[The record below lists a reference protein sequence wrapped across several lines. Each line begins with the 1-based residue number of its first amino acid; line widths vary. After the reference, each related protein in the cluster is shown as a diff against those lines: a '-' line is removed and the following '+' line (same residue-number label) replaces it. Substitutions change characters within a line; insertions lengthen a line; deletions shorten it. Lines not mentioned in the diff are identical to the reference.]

1 MKVYTALTALSLFV
15 ALGLSSQSQA
25 AELTILVNQGAVS
38 GVRDLAAGFEKAT
51 GNKVVVDFVGIPAQ
65 NEKIKTDAPGDVLV
79 NFLPGF
85 DALVKD
91 GKVVAGTVVEF
102 ARAGNGVAVKEGAP
116 RPDISTAAA
125 FKQAMLNA
133 KSIGHSNAG
142 TGPYNTRMFQK
153 LGIYDQIK
161 DKVKIIEGRTVAQA
175 VAAGDV
181 EIGMQQTN
189 VIQPVAG
196 TQYLGPLPPQLIE
209 YGHFGVGQRN
219 TSKQPEL
226 ARQLIKFMADPA
238 NDALI
243 KKSGMEP
250 PAR

>member
-1 MKVYTALTALSLFV
+1 MSVRSAITILTLLV
-15 ALGLSSQSQA
+15 ALGVSAQA

-85 DALVKD
+85 DALVKE
-91 GKVVAGTVVEF
+91 GKVVAGTVTEF

-116 RPDISTAAA
+116 KPDISTSAG

-133 KSIGHSNAG
+133 KSIGHSGAG

-153 LGIYDQIK
+153 MGIYDQIK
-161 DKVKIIEGRTVAQA
+161 DKIKIIEGRTVAQA

-196 TQYLGPLPPQLIE
+196 TQYLGPLPADLIE
-209 YGHFGVGQRN
+209 YGHFGAGLRN
-219 TSKQPEL
+219 VSKQPDL
-226 ARQLIKFMADPA
+226 AKQLIKFMADPA